1 MFILCNKS
9 IQDEMVKLGFKQ
21 LNMKHTMAVFRWD
34 NSYHTISKD
43 IKKQCKVVDKIKLN
57 FEKGGVV

>member
-9 IQDEMVKLGFKQ
+9 IQEEMVKLGFKQ

-34 NSYHTISKD
+34 NSYRTISKD

-57 FEKGGVV
+57 F